1 MSAFEAAKL
10 IRKRFSSIEMKVFKF
25 GGASLKNA
33 AAIRNMASIVKAY
46 SNAPLLVVV
55 SAMGKT
61 TNALESVLAT
71 FTKGGDYKTEIDAIK
86 KYHAQICHDLFNS
99 SDPIPELESVF
110 TDLQKNLSTKA
121 EYDQVYD
128 QVVSIGE
135 VASSIIVEKYLAFT
149 GLTTTWIDAR
159 KHIRTNNSFR
169 EGKVDWEETGKSIAG
184 LKSTLQKNIVLTQ
197 GFIGSTKDG
206 FTTTL
211 GREGSDFTAA
221 IFASCLQAES
231 VTIWKDVPGVMSADP
246 KRLSNAVVF
255 SELPFKEAAEMTYY
269 GASVIHPKTIQ
280 PLALKQIPLLVKSFD
295 DPSLP
300 GTKIHECHVDNLPP
314 LIVFKENQCLISCKV
329 TDYTFVNEQQLSTI
343 FDALSDLDIKLNVM
357 QNSAISFSFCID
369 FRESKV
375 MALIDKL
382 QNRFEVYYNTGL
394 TLITVKNYDEETF
407 NTYRKKPGVL
417 IEQSSRSTLQVL
429 IRS

>member
-1 MSAFEAAKL
+1 M
-10 IRKRFSSIEMKVFKF
+10 RVFKF

-33 AAIRNMASIVKAY
+33 AAIRNMAGIVK
-46 SNAPLLVVV
+46 SFTNDPLMVVV

-61 TNALESVLAT
+61 TDALESILNTAV
-71 FTKGGDYKTEIDAIK
+71 KGSDPISEIGALK
-86 KYHAQICHDLFNS
+86 KYHVQICTELFAS
-99 SDPIPELESVF
+99 PQGIQEKLDSIFGELLK
-110 TDLQKNLSTKA
+110 TLKQPGD
-121 EYDQVYD
+121 YDQIYD
-128 QVVSIGE
+128 QVVSQGE
-135 VASSIIVEKYLAFT
+135 VISSVIVEHYLKST
-149 GLTTTWIDAR
+149 GIQSIWIDAR
-159 KHIRTNNSFR
+159 KFISTDRTFR
-169 EGKVDWEETGKSIAG
+169 EGKVQWKVTTDRIQT
-184 LKSTLQKNIVLTQ
+184 LQPVLQKNVVLTQ
-197 GFIGSTKDG
+197 GFIGSTDDG

-246 KRLSNAVVF
+246 KRLPNAVVF

-295 DPSLP
+295 DVNLP
-300 GTKIHECHVDNLPP
+300 GTKIHECHVENLPP
-314 LIVFKENQCLISCKV
+314 LIVFKEDQCLISCKV
-329 TDYTFVNEQQLSTI
+329 TDYTFVNEQQLSVI
-343 FDALSDLDIKLNVM
+343 FDALSDLDIKLNLM

-369 FRESKV
+369 FRENKV

-382 QNRFEVYYNTGL
+382 QHRFEVYYNTGL
-394 TLITVKNYDEETF
+394 TLITVKNYNEEAFT
-407 NTYRKKPGVL
+407 TYRKKPGVM

-429 IRS
+429 LKL

>member
-1 MSAFEAAKL
+1 
-10 IRKRFSSIEMKVFKF
+10 MKVFKF

-33 AAIRNMASIVKAY
+33 AAIRNMASIVQSY
-46 SNAPLLVVV
+46 SHAPVLVVV

-61 TNALESVLAT
+61 TNALESVLAV
-71 FTKGGDYKTEIDAIK
+71 FTKGGDYKAEIGAIK
-86 KYHAQICHDLFNS
+86 KYHEQICHDLFNS
-99 SDPIPELESVF
+99 AAPIPELESALH
-110 TDLQKNLSTKA
+110 DLEKNLSTTA
-121 EYDQVYD
+121 DYDQVYD
-128 QVVSIGE
+128 QVVSMGE
-135 VASSIIVEKYLAFT
+135 VISSIIVEKYLAFT
-149 GLTTTWIDAR
+149 GLSTAWLDAR
-159 KHIRTNNSFR
+159 KYVRTNSSFR
-169 EGKVDWEETGKSIAG
+169 EGKVDWKVTGELIAA
-184 LKSTLQKNIVLTQ
+184 LKTVLQNKIVLTQ
-197 GFIGSTKDG
+197 GFIGSTQNG
-206 FTTTL
+206 LTTTL

-246 KRLSNAVVF
+246 KRLPHAVVF

-280 PLALKQIPLLVKSFD
+280 PLAIKQIPLLVKSFD
-295 DPSLP
+295 NPTLP
-300 GTKIHECHVDNLPP
+300 GTKIHECHVDDLPP
-314 LIVFKENQCLISCKV
+314 LIVFKDNQCLISCKV
-329 TDYTFVNEQQLSTI
+329 TDYTFVNEQQLSII
-343 FDALSDLDIKLNVM
+343 FNALSDLDIKINVM

-382 QNRFEVYYNTGL
+382 QHRFEVYYNTGL
-394 TLITVKNYDEETF
+394 TLITVKNYDEEAF

-429 IRS
+429 VKS

>member
-1 MSAFEAAKL
+1 
-10 IRKRFSSIEMKVFKF
+10 MKVFKF

-61 TNALESVLAT
+61 TNALESVLST
-71 FTKGGDYKTEIDAIK
+71 CTKGGDYRTEIESIK
-86 KYHAQICHDLFNS
+86 KYHTLICEELFNS
-99 SDPIPELESVF
+99 TDPIPQLEHVF
-110 TDLQKNLSTKA
+110 ADLQKNINSSA

-128 QVVSIGE
+128 QVVSMGE
-135 VASSIIVEKYLAFT
+135 VISSIIVERYLAFS
-149 GLTTTWIDAR
+149 GLDTTWVDAR
-159 KHIRTNNSFR
+159 KYIRTNNAFR
-169 EGKVDWEETGKSIAG
+169 EGKVDWKETGESVAG
-184 LKSTLQKNIVLTQ
+184 LKPTLQTKIVLTQ
-197 GFIGSTKDG
+197 GFLGSTKDG
-206 FTTTL
+206 VTTTL

-221 IFASCLQAES
+221 IFASCLLAES

-246 KRLSNAVVF
+246 KRLPHPVVF
-255 SELPFKEAAEMTYY
+255 TELPFKEAAEMTYY

-295 DPSLP
+295 DPSSP
-300 GTKIHECHVDNLPP
+300 GTKIHECHIDNLPP

-329 TDYTFVNEQQLSTI
+329 TDYTFVYEQHLSII
-343 FDALSDLDIKLNVM
+343 FNALSDLDIKINVM

-382 QNRFEVYYNTGL
+382 QNRFEVYYN
-394 TLITVKNYDEETF
+394 
-407 NTYRKKPGVL
+407 
-417 IEQSSRSTLQVL
+417 
-429 IRS
+429 

>member
-1 MSAFEAAKL
+1 
-10 IRKRFSSIEMKVFKF
+10 MKVFKF

-33 AAIRNMASIVKAY
+33 QAIRNMASIVQ
-46 SNAPLLVVV
+46 SHSHAPLLVVV

-61 TNALESVLAT
+61 TNALESVLHT
-71 FTKGGDYKTEIDAIK
+71 FIKSGDYKSEIESLK
-86 KYHAQICHDLFNS
+86 KYHVQICEALFS
-99 SDPIPELESVF
+99 STDKIKGKLDQVFDEL
-110 TDLQKNLSTKA
+110 DQKVKSRGD
-121 EYDQVYD
+121 YDQVYD
-128 QVVSIGE
+128 QVVSMGE
-135 VASSIIVEKYLAFT
+135 VISSLIVEQYLAST
-149 GLTTTWIDAR
+149 GLNSTWVDAR
-159 KHIRTNNSFR
+159 KYIVTDGSFR
-169 EGKVDWEETGKSIAG
+169 EGKVQWQETADRIHF
-184 LKSTLQKNIVLTQ
+184 LKPILQKNIILTQ

-206 FTTTL
+206 LTTTL

-221 IFASCLQAES
+221 IFASCLPAES

-255 SELPFKEAAEMTYY
+255 TELPFKEAAEMTYY

-295 DPSLP
+295 DPTLP
-300 GTKIHECHVDNLPP
+300 GTRIHECHIDNLPP
-314 LIVFKENQCLISCKV
+314 LIVFKDNQCLISCKV
-329 TDYTFVNEQQLSTI
+329 TDYTFVNEQQMSVI
-343 FDALSDLDIKLNVM
+343 FQALSELDIKINVM

-375 MALIDKL
+375 MALINKL
-382 QNRFEVYYNTGL
+382 QNKFEVYYNTGL
-394 TLITVKNYDEETF
+394 TLITVKNYNEETF

-429 IRS
+429 LKL

>member
-1 MSAFEAAKL
+1 
-10 IRKRFSSIEMKVFKF
+10 MKVFKF

-33 AAIRNMASIVKAY
+33 GAIRNMAGIVKSY
-46 SNAPLLVVV
+46 TDKPLLVVV

-61 TNALESVLAT
+61 TNALESILNT
-71 FTKGGDYKTEIDAIK
+71 SLKGGNPGSEIEGLK
-86 KYHAQICHDLFNS
+86 KYHDQICQDLFGS
-99 SDPIPELESVF
+99 AQPIQDKLDSIF
-110 TDLQKNLSTKA
+110 NDLSKIVNQRA
-121 EYDQVYD
+121 DYDQVYD
-128 QVVSIGE
+128 QVVSLGE
-135 VASSIIVEKYLAFT
+135 VISSIIVEHYLKST
-149 GLTTTWIDAR
+149 GVQSAWVDAR
-159 KHIRTNNSFR
+159 KFILTDRTFR
-169 EGKVDWEETGKSIAG
+169 EGKVQWDATTDRVKA
-184 LKSTLQKNIVLTQ
+184 LLPTLQKNVVLTQ
-197 GFIGSTKDG
+197 GFIGATEDG

-221 IFASCLQAES
+221 IFASCLEAES

-246 KRLSNAVVF
+246 KRLPNAVVF

-295 DPSLP
+295 DMTLP

-329 TDYTFVNEQQLSTI
+329 TDYTFVNEQQLSVI
-343 FDALSDLDIKLNVM
+343 FDALSALDIKLNLM

-369 FRESKV
+369 FRENKV

-382 QNRFEVYYNTGL
+382 QHRFEVYYNTGL
-394 TLITVKNYDEETF
+394 TLITVKNYNEETF
-407 NTYRKKPGVL
+407 TTYRKKPGVL
-417 IEQSSRSTLQVL
+417 IEQSSRSTLQIL
-429 IRS
+429 LKL